1 MRWFVVAAGEG
12 VGSSVACFG
21 ATGMEVYEVDYCAYA
36 VLEKQLLQPGGEGD
50 GESVLKVVAD
60 RSGPTTGIHYLVT

>member
-1 MRWFVVAAGEG
+1 M
-12 VGSSVACFG
+12 
-21 ATGMEVYEVDYCAYA
+21 DYCAYA